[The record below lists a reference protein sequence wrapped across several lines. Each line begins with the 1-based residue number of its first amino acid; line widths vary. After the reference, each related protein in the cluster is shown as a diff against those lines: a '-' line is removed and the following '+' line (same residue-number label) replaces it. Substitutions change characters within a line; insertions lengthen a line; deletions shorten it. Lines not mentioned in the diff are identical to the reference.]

1 MTVEKLRRTASARH
15 LVWVLGLTA
24 IAWAAVTS
32 GPSAQQGSGAR
43 LNRAIEQFANGE
55 AAIGGEHWRTISLEH
70 NPFMIDD
77 LETALN
83 AFEQQDAAQPRV
95 TPIVRI
101 NHEADESFHHV
112 VKQMLD
118 AGAFGIVLPQ
128 VRSAAQVTELVR
140 AMRYPPQRG
149 TQIPEPP
156 GRRGWGPG
164 GATRVWDLSSDDY
177 ARRADVWPLN
187 PDGELLAIIMCE
199 TRECLDNID
208 EILQVPGL
216 GAVMIG
222 SADLSLALGVGTPG
236 ANGGAPEVRDAVRT
250 LGEACMRHNVPCGIG
265 TGSSLSTDP
274 ERILAGLPE
283 PNESTYP

>member
-1 MTVEKLRRTASARH
+1 MRDEKLQTTTSARR
-15 LVWVLGLTA
+15 LPWALGLTV
-24 IAWAAVTS
+24 IVWAALTS
-32 GPSAQQGSGAR
+32 WPAAQQGTSVR
-43 LNRAIEQFANGE
+43 LNRAIEQFEKGE
-55 AAIGGEHWRTISLEH
+55 AAIGNEHWRTISLEH

-83 AFEQQDAAQPRV
+83 EFEQQGAGQPRV

-128 VRSAAQVTELVR
+128 VRSAAQVAALVR

-149 TQIPEPP
+149 AQYPDPR
-156 GRRGWGPG
+156 GRRGWGPS
-164 GATRVWDLSSDDY
+164 GATRVWDLSADEY

-187 PDGELLAIIMCE
+187 PEGELLAIIMCE
-199 TRECLDNID
+199 TRECLANID
-208 EILQVPGL
+208 EILEVPGL
-216 GAVMIG
+216 GAMMIG

-236 ANGGAPEVRDAVRT
+236 ANGGAPEVAAAVRT

-265 TGSSLSTDP
+265 TGSSLSTSPDM
-274 ERILAGLPE
+274 ILAGLPQ
-283 PNESTYP
+283 